1 MTTTEEY
8 IAIGGLITICASA
21 CALVLKQVEQ
31 SRCKR
36 IKFCC
41 CELDRTLPNVKESQP
56 EEEQP

>member
-41 CELDRTLPNVKESQP
+41 CELDRTLPNVKEP
-56 EEEQP
+56 